1 MPPNLKKPIIY
12 LITSGKTT
20 LKTTSATD
28 EYREVLD
35 LVQAAISAAVP
46 LLQIREKQLTDR
58 TLYQLSV
65 DAAKLAEGT
74 PTRVL
79 INDRA
84 DIARAAGAHGVHL
97 TSRSI
102 KAEIVRRTFR
112 TNFLIGVSTHSAEEI
127 AAAQAGGADFSV
139 FGPVFKT
146 ESKLQYGDPVGLAKL
161 REVVAGFG
169 GFPILALG
177 GVTVENARNCL
188 SAGVAG
194 VAAIRML
201 NDPDKLASVIELL
214 RSQAEEG
221 GE

>member
-1 MPPNLKKPIIY
+1 MPLNLQKPIIY

-20 LKTTSATD
+20 ATTTPAND

-35 LVQAAISAAVP
+35 VVQAGIKAGIP
-46 LLQIREKQLTDR
+46 LLQIREKQLTGR

-65 DAAKLAEGT
+65 DAAKLAKGGST
-74 PTRVL
+74 QVL

-84 DIARAAGAHGVHL
+84 DIARAAGADGVHL

-102 KAEIVRRTFR
+102 QPEVVRRIFGPE
-112 TNFLIGVSTHSAEEI
+112 FLIGVSTHSAEEI
-127 AAAQAGGADFSV
+127 TAARAGGADFCV

-146 ESKLQYGDPVGLAKL
+146 ESKAQYGEPVGLARF
-161 REVVAGFG
+161 REVIAGFS

-177 GVTVENARNCL
+177 GVTVENARGCF
-188 SAGVAG
+188 SAGAAG

-201 NDPDKLASVIELL
+201 NDPGNLASVMELL
-214 RSQAEEG
+214 RSQAEG
-221 GE
+221 GRE